1 MKNVTKF
8 LLGAAVV
15 VLASCGGE
23 AATAEGTATDSTAVA
38 APVEEAAAAP
48 ADTAAAM
55 PVDSAAAA
63 Q

>member
-23 AATAEGTATDSTAVA
+23 AATAEGTAADSTAAVTTEAPA
-38 APVEEAAAAP
+38 AEAPAAADSSAVV
-48 ADTAAAM
+48 ADSTAH
-55 PVDSAAAA
+55 
-63 Q
+63 